1 MDLPMSFIWPAM
13 LLSLLTLPLGVM
25 LYIIWQQRRRR
36 VVAAYG
42 NFGFGPQAAAGGPGL
57 RRHVP
62 PALFLAGFSFL
73 LLAMARPEM
82 VVQLPRVQGT
92 IILAFDVSG
101 SMAAD
106 DLEPTRMEAA
116 KVAAQQFVAQ
126 QPSSVLIGIVAFS
139 DSGFAVQAPTNDRE
153 AILSTLDRLTP
164 QLGTSLANGIFAS
177 LNTLAAEEE
186 PAARL
191 YSSLTPTPTPSPTP
205 MPPGVY
211 APAAIVLLTDG
222 ENNEMPDPL
231 VAAQTATERGVRIHT
246 IGIGS
251 AAGTTLQVDGF
262 TVHTRLDEAML
273 QRISELTGGVYY
285 NAVNEEDLTTIYEN
299 LDPQLVI
306 KPEKME
312 VTSIFAGVSILVLLT
327 GGAFSLVWFNRVP

>member
-1 MDLPMSFIWPAM
+1 
-13 LLSLLTLPLGVM
+13 
-25 LYIIWQQRRRR
+25 
-36 VVAAYG
+36 
-42 NFGFGPQAAAGGPGL
+42 
-57 RRHVP
+57 
-62 PALFLAGFSFL
+62 
-73 LLAMARPEM
+73 
-82 VVQLPRVQGT
+82 
-92 IILAFDVSG
+92 
-101 SMAAD
+101 
-106 DLEPTRMEAA
+106 
-116 KVAAQQFVAQ
+116 
-126 QPSSVLIGIVAFS
+126 
-139 DSGFAVQAPTNDRE
+139 
-153 AILSTLDRLTP
+153 
-164 QLGTSLANGIFAS
+164 
-177 LNTLAAEEE
+177 
-186 PAARL
+186 
-191 YSSLTPTPTPSPTP
+191 